1 MPTPQNPERESSSR
15 PAKESHIPL
24 TALTNTLSD
33 LRKTPTFRFFGLAF
47 LAYVV
52 WSVAYE
58 QVLKPRTTLDE
69 VVIEH
74 MVSSTEAAFEAIGWP
89 VGTYPQPASHRD
101 RVGVAG
107 HAGVQ
112 IGAPCDGVALFA
124 LFAIFILA
132 FPGPLLRKA
141 WFIPAGI
148 ALLHF
153 ANVVR
158 VIVLARIQATSPEW
172 LEFNH
177 DYTFTVLIY
186 GLVFALWYLWTVL
199 GRPARPAN
207 PAAPDRP
214 TAPTTSTPAA

>member
-1 MPTPQNPERESSSR
+1 MNKPQNPERESNSR
-15 PAKESHIPL
+15 PAKDSPNPL
-24 TALTNTLSD
+24 NTLTHTLRD

-58 QVLKPRTTLDE
+58 QALKPHTTLDE

-74 MVSSTEAAFEAIGWP
+74 MVTSTETAFKAIGWP
-89 VGTYPQPASHRD
+89 VGTYPQPTTHRD

-148 ALLHF
+148 ALLHL

-158 VIVLARIQATSPEW
+158 VIVLALS
-172 LEFNH
+172 
-177 DYTFTVLIY
+177 LIHI
-186 GLVFALWYLWTVL
+186 
-199 GRPARPAN
+199 
-207 PAAPDRP
+207 
-214 TAPTTSTPAA
+214 

>member
-1 MPTPQNPERESSSR
+1 MSKPQNMIEGLKASFDR
-15 PAKESHIPL
+15 
-24 TALTNTLSD
+24 
-33 LRKTPTFRFFGLAF
+33 LRNTPTFRFFGMAF
-47 LAYVV
+47 LAYMV

-58 QVLKPRTTLDE
+58 QVLKPSTTLDE

-74 MVSSTEAAFEAIGWP
+74 MVSSTEAVFEVVGWP
-89 VGTYPQPASHRD
+89 VGTYPQPATHRD

-132 FPGPLLRKA
+132 FPGSLARKV

-148 ALLHF
+148 ALLHL
-153 ANVVR
+153 ANIGRVV
-158 VIVLARIQATSPEW
+158 VLTRLQATSPEW

-186 GLVFALWYLWTVL
+186 GLVFALWHLWTVW
-199 GRPARPAN
+199 GRTSNRPGFAPAKDFETDYATDTN
-207 PAAPDRP
+207 A
-214 TAPTTSTPAA
+214 TS

>member
-1 MPTPQNPERESSSR
+1 MSKPQNSIERLKTSFDKLR
-15 PAKESHIPL
+15 
-24 TALTNTLSD
+24 NTS
-33 LRKTPTFRFFGLAF
+33 TFRFFGVAF
-47 LAYVV
+47 LAYVL

-58 QVLKPRTTLDE
+58 QVLKPSTTLDE

-74 MVSSTEAAFEAIGWP
+74 MVCSTEAVFEAVGWP
-89 VGTYPQPASHRD
+89 VGTYPQPATHRD

-132 FPGPLLRKA
+132 FPGPLARKA

-148 ALLHF
+148 ALLHL
-153 ANVVR
+153 ANIGRVV
-158 VIVLARIQATSPEW
+158 VLTRIQATSPEW

-186 GLVFALWYLWTVL
+186 GLVFALWYLWTVW
-199 GRPARPAN
+199 GRPSKRPATDQATE
-207 PAAPDRP
+207 PK
-214 TAPTTSTPAA
+214 TKS

>member
-1 MPTPQNPERESSSR
+1 M
-15 PAKESHIPL
+15 
-24 TALTNTLSD
+24 
-33 LRKTPTFRFFGLAF
+33 
-47 LAYVV
+47 
-52 WSVAYE
+52 
-58 QVLKPRTTLDE
+58 
-69 VVIEH
+69 
-74 MVSSTEAAFEAIGWP
+74 
-89 VGTYPQPASHRD
+89 GTYPQPATHRD

-132 FPGPLLRKA
+132 FPGPILRKA

-148 ALLHF
+148 ALLHL

-186 GLVFALWYLWTVL
+186 GLVFALWYFWTAL
-199 GRPARPAN
+199 ARPARAVN
-207 PAAPDRP
+207 P
-214 TAPTTSTPAA
+214 TNQTPAA

>member
-1 MPTPQNPERESSSR
+1 MSKPQSTIERLKASFD
-15 PAKESHIPL
+15 
-24 TALTNTLSD
+24 ALRN
-33 LRKTPTFRFFGLAF
+33 TPTFQFFGLAF
-47 LAYVV
+47 MAYVL

-58 QVLKPRTTLDE
+58 QVLKPSTTLDE

-74 MVSSTEAAFEAIGWP
+74 MVSSTEAVFEALGWP
-89 VGTYPQPASHRD
+89 VGTYPQPATHRD

-132 FPGPLLRKA
+132 FPGPISRKA

-148 ALLHF
+148 ALLHL
-153 ANVVR
+153 ANIGRVV
-158 VIVLARIQATSPEW
+158 VLIRIQATSPEW

-177 DYTFTVLIY
+177 DYTFTILIY
-186 GLVFALWYLWTVL
+186 GLVFALWYLWTVW
-199 GRPARPAN
+199 GRPSTRPAKDCTLD
-207 PAAPDRP
+207 PQAE
-214 TAPTTSTPAA
+214 S

>member
-1 MPTPQNPERESSSR
+1 MSKPQNTIERLKASFDE
-15 PAKESHIPL
+15 
-24 TALTNTLSD
+24 
-33 LRKTPTFRFFGLAF
+33 LRNTPTFRFFGLAF

-74 MVSSTEAAFEAIGWP
+74 MVSSTEAAFKAVGWP
-89 VGTYPQPASHRD
+89 VGTYPQPATHRD

-124 LFAIFILA
+124 LFTIFILA
-132 FPGPLLRKA
+132 FPGPISRKA

-148 ALLHF
+148 ALLHL
-153 ANVVR
+153 ANIVR
-158 VIVLARIQATSPEW
+158 VVVLTRIQATSPEW

-186 GLVFALWYLWTVL
+186 GLVFALWYLWTIW
-199 GRPARPAN
+199 GRPSKRPATN
-207 PAAPDRP
+207 QAADPN
-214 TAPTTSTPAA
+214 TNS

>member
-1 MPTPQNPERESSSR
+1 MSSPSNTR
-15 PAKESHIPL
+15 RDVISQGR
-24 TALTNTLSD
+24 ALW
-33 LRKTPTFRFFGLAF
+33 KTPTFRFFGLAF

-58 QVLKPRTTLDE
+58 QVLKPQTMLDE

-74 MVSSTEAAFEAIGWP
+74 MVASTEAAFHAMDWP
-89 VGTYPQPASHRD
+89 VGTYPQPFTHRD

-132 FPGPLLRKA
+132 FPGPFLRKL

-148 ALLHF
+148 VLLHV
-153 ANVVR
+153 ANIGRVV
-158 VIVLARIQATSPEW
+158 VLARIQATAPEW

-177 DYTFTVLIY
+177 DYTFTVLVY
-186 GLVFALWYLWTVL
+186 GLVFALWYLWTVW
-199 GRPARPAN
+199 GSPV
-207 PAAPDRP
+207 AASSRASSSKAVQP
-214 TAPTTSTPAA
+214 

>member
-1 MPTPQNPERESSSR
+1 MSSPSNTWR
-15 PAKESHIPL
+15 DVTSQGR
-24 TALTNTLSD
+24 ALW
-33 LRKTPTFRFFGLAF
+33 KTPTYRFFGLAF
-47 LAYVV
+47 LAYMV

-58 QVLKPRTTLDE
+58 QVLKPQTMLDE

-74 MVSSTEAAFEAIGWP
+74 MVASTETAFHAMGWP
-89 VGTYPQPASHRD
+89 VGTYPQPVTHRD

-132 FPGPLLRKA
+132 FPGPFLRKL

-148 ALLHF
+148 ALLHV
-153 ANVVR
+153 ANIGRVV
-158 VIVLARIQATSPEW
+158 VLARIQATAPEW

-177 DYTFTVLIY
+177 DYTFTVLVY
-186 GLVFALWYLWTVL
+186 GLVFALWYLWTVW
-199 GRPARPAN
+199 GS
-207 PAAPDRP
+207 PAAASNHP
-214 TAPTTSTPAA
+214 PASNAAQP

>member
-1 MPTPQNPERESSSR
+1 MSKPHNTIERLKASF
-15 PAKESHIPL
+15 
-24 TALTNTLSD
+24 D
-33 LRKTPTFRFFGLAF
+33 GLRYTSTFRFFGLAF
-47 LAYVV
+47 LAYVL

-58 QVLKPRTTLDE
+58 QVLKPSTTLDE

-74 MVSSTEAAFEAIGWP
+74 MVSSTEAVFELVGWP
-89 VGTYPQPASHRD
+89 VGTYPQPATHRD

-132 FPGPLLRKA
+132 FPGPISRKA

-148 ALLHF
+148 ALLHL
-153 ANVVR
+153 ANIGRVV
-158 VIVLARIQATSPEW
+158 VLTRIQATSPEW

-186 GLVFALWYLWTVL
+186 GLVFALWYLWTVW
-199 GRPARPAN
+199 GRPSKSPVTDQ
-207 PAAPDRP
+207 AADLK
-214 TAPTTSTPAA
+214 TKS

>member
-1 MPTPQNPERESSSR
+1 MSKPQNTIERLKASF
-15 PAKESHIPL
+15 
-24 TALTNTLSD
+24 D
-33 LRKTPTFRFFGLAF
+33 GLRNTPTFRFFGLAF

-58 QVLKPRTTLDE
+58 QVLKPSTTLDE

-74 MVSSTEAAFEAIGWP
+74 MVRSTEVVFEAVGWP
-89 VGTYPQPASHRD
+89 VGTYPQPATHRD

-132 FPGPLLRKA
+132 FPGPISRKA

-148 ALLHF
+148 ALLHL
-153 ANVVR
+153 ANIGRVV
-158 VIVLARIQATSPEW
+158 ILTRIQATSPEW

-186 GLVFALWYLWTVL
+186 GLVFALWYLWTVW
-199 GRPARPAN
+199 GRPSKRP
-207 PAAPDRP
+207 APDRTLDP
-214 TAPTTSTPAA
+214 QAES

>member
-1 MPTPQNPERESSSR
+1 MPTPQNPEREPSSR
-15 PAKESHIPL
+15 PVKESHTSL
-24 TALTNTLSD
+24 TARMNTLRD

-58 QVLKPRTTLDE
+58 QVLKPQTTLDE

-74 MVSSTEAAFEAIGWP
+74 MVSSTEVAFKAIGWP

-132 FPGPLLRKA
+132 FPGPILRKA

-148 ALLHF
+148 ALLHL

-186 GLVFALWYLWTVL
+186 GLVFALWYLWTAM
-199 GRPARPAN
+199 GRK
-207 PAAPDRP
+207 
-214 TAPTTSTPAA
+214 TPQATKA

>member
-1 MPTPQNPERESSSR
+1 MSKPQNMIEGLKASLDGLR
-15 PAKESHIPL
+15 
-24 TALTNTLSD
+24 NTS
-33 LRKTPTFRFFGLAF
+33 TFRFFGVAF
-47 LAYVV
+47 MAYVL

-58 QVLKPRTTLDE
+58 QVLKPSTTLDE

-74 MVSSTEAAFEAIGWP
+74 MVRSTEVVFEAVGWP
-89 VGTYPQPASHRD
+89 VGTYPQPATHRD

-132 FPGPLLRKA
+132 FPGSLARKV

-148 ALLHF
+148 ALLHL
-153 ANVVR
+153 ANIGRVV
-158 VIVLARIQATSPEW
+158 VLTRLQATSPEW

-186 GLVFALWYLWTVL
+186 GLVFALWYLWTVC
-199 GRPARPAN
+199 GRPSKRPATDQATEPN
-207 PAAPDRP
+207 A
-214 TAPTTSTPAA
+214 TS

>member
-1 MPTPQNPERESSSR
+1 MNKPQN
-15 PAKESHIPL
+15 PL
-24 TALTNTLSD
+24 TALAATLRD

-58 QVLKPRTTLDE
+58 QALKPHTSLDE

-74 MVSSTEAAFEAIGWP
+74 MVTSTETAFKAIGWP
-89 VGTYPQPASHRD
+89 VGTYPQPATHRD

-132 FPGPLLRKA
+132 FPGPFLRKL

-148 ALLHF
+148 ALLHL
-153 ANVVR
+153 ANIGRVV
-158 VIVLARIQATSPEW
+158 ILARIQATAPEW

-199 GRPARPAN
+199 GRSVTPVPV
-207 PAAPDRP
+207 
-214 TAPTTSTPAA
+214 TTSSSANSSVPQSPEA